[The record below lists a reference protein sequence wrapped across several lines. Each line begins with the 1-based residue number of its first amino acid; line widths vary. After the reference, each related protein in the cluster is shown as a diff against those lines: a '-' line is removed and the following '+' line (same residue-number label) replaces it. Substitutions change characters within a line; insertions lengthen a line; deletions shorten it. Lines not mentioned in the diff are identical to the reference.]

1 MTSVT
6 FNQFNFALFVAV
18 KANKREKPSKA
29 VGMTKKNNNNNNLL
43 VTFKC
48 CHLKA

>member
-18 KANKREKPSKA
+18 KNKKEKPTKA
-29 VGMTKKNNNNNNLL
+29 VGMTKKII
-43 VTFKC
+43 C
-48 CHLKA
+48 